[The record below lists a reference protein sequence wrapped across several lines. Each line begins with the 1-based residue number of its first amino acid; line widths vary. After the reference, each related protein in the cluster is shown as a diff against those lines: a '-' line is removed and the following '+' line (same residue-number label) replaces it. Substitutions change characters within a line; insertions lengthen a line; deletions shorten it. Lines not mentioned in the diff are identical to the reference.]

1 MGQDEFS
8 AFERRGWETVA
19 QPYHSY
25 FGELTMQSNGAL
37 LDALEVCADVRFLD
51 VASGPGYLA
60 AAAASRGADVVG
72 VDFADAMVQ
81 QARRRYPDLTFHSGD
96 AEDLPVP
103 DMSFDAVGI
112 SFGMLHFAHP
122 EIALAEAFRVL
133 RPGGRIAFTVW
144 ALPEKTVGFAMLLK
158 AIEKHGR
165 MDVPLPPGPPIFRF
179 SEPHE
184 SERTLTDTGFV
195 DARFEEVKQTLR
207 VRAPETPFDVLM
219 RGSVRV
225 AAILQAQSPQALD
238 AIQKAVSDAA
248 EAYLTDGEIRVPMP
262 CVLVSARRP

>member
-1 MGQDEFS
+1 MGQDDFS

-25 FGELTMQSNGAL
+25 FGELTAQSNGAL
-37 LDALEVCADVRFLD
+37 LDALEVRAGVRFLD

-60 AAAASRGADVVG
+60 AAAARRGADVVG
-72 VDFADAMVQ
+72 VDFAEAMVQ
-81 QARRRYPDLTFHSGD
+81 QARQIYPDLTFRSGN
-96 AEDLPVP
+96 AEDLPFP
-103 DMSFDAVGI
+103 DLSFDAVGI

-122 EIALAEAFRVL
+122 ETALAEAFRIL

-144 ALPEKTVGFAMLLK
+144 ALPEKNVGFAMLLK
-158 AIEKHGR
+158 AIEQHGR

-179 SEPHE
+179 SDPQE
-184 SERTLTDTGFV
+184 SERALTDTGFV
-195 DARFEEVKQTLR
+195 EAHFKEVEQTLR

-219 RGSVRV
+219 SSTVRV

-238 AIQKAVSDAA
+238 SIQKAVSDAA
-248 EAYLTDGEIRVPMP
+248 EAYLTDGEVRVPMP
-262 CVLVSARRP
+262 CVLVSARKP